1 MALTSKQV
9 KQKAR
14 ALGADAV
21 GIASAAV
28 LNAHPP
34 DPKFPQTPERISP
47 EIKSIVAIVK
57 RIPAGAFRTK
67 RAECVQY
74 MDQLVLREM
83 DKVCMRV
90 AQFLEGEGVYAFP
103 LASQETKWEFKRAS
117 YGYLSG
123 RHVAIEAGL
132 GMMGLEV
139 NFLSPEFGPR
149 CYTSAVL
156 TTAELEADEKL
167 TRQVC
172 IGETC
177 SRCLYS
183 CPADAVLHWG
193 IDKRACAQFAQE
205 FGYSVMLSQLQK
217 FVQASDPEARL
228 EVLCTPQAYA
238 VWQGLLRVVGAFGD
252 CPRCL
257 EVCPVGEDY
266 VKWLSDEHREIP
278 EKNTEKVALAKQM
291 QADRKAGKDLPG
303 LSDWNIRWVGEEGY
317 IPPKKRSAVSSPHSV
332 SDLREEQ

>member
-1 MALTSKQV
+1 MSLTADDV
-9 KQKAR
+9 KQRAR
-14 ALGADAV
+14 ELGADAV

-28 LNAHPP
+28 INAHPP

-47 EIKSIVAIVK
+47 EIQSVVAIVK

-67 RAECVQY
+67 RPECVQY

-90 AQFLEGEGVYAFP
+90 AQFLEEEGAYAFP

-123 RHVAIEAGL
+123 RHVAVEAGL
-132 GMMGLEV
+132 GTLGLEV
-139 NFLSPEFGPR
+139 NFLSPESGPR

-156 TTAELEADEKL
+156 TTATLEPDGKL

-183 CPADAVLHWG
+183 CPADAVLQWG
-193 IDKRACAQFAQE
+193 IDKRACSKFAQE
-205 FGYSVMLSQLQK
+205 FGYSVMLGQLQK
-217 FVQASDPEARL
+217 FVQAADAEAQL
-228 EVLCTPQAYA
+228 AVLKTPSAYA

-257 EVCPVGEDY
+257 EVCPVGDDY
-266 VKWLSDEHREIP
+266 VRWLADEHREIP
-278 EKNTEKVALAKQM
+278 EKNDQKVVLAKQM

-303 LSDWNIRWVGEEGY
+303 LSPWNIRWVGEEGY
-317 IPPKKRSAVSSPHSV
+317 VPPKK
-332 SDLREEQ
+332 LTEK

>member
-1 MALTSKQV
+1 MTLTADDV
-9 KQKAR
+9 KRKAR
-14 ALGADAV
+14 ELGADAV

-47 EIKSIVAIVK
+47 EIRSVIAIVK

-67 RAECVQY
+67 RLECVQY
-74 MDQLVLREM
+74 MDQLVLRAM

-90 AQFLEGEGVYAFP
+90 AQFLEAQGALAFP

-123 RHVAIEAGL
+123 RHVAVEAGL
-132 GMMGLEV
+132 GTLGLEV
-139 NFLSPEFGPR
+139 NFLSPELGPR

-156 TTAELEADEKL
+156 TNAELEPDQKL

-172 IGETC
+172 IGEPC

-205 FGYSVMLSQLQK
+205 FGYSVMLTQLQK
-217 FVQASDPEARL
+217 FVRAADDTAALQ
-228 EVLCTPQAYA
+228 VLRTPQAYA

-257 EVCPVGEDY
+257 EVCPVGNDY
-266 VKWLSDEHREIP
+266 VKWLSDHHREIP
-278 EKNTEKVALAKQM
+278 EKTEQKVALARQM
-291 QADRKAGKDLPG
+291 EANRKAGTELPG
-303 LSDWNIRWVGEEGY
+303 LSPWNIRWVGENGY
-317 IPPKKRSAVSSPHSV
+317 VPPGKRERPVSSRKPSV
-332 SDLREEQ
+332 KQDA

>member
-1 MALTSKQV
+1 MLTAEQV

-14 ALGADAV
+14 ELGADAV

-47 EIKSIVAIVK
+47 EIKSVVAIVK

-67 RAECVQY
+67 REECVQY

-90 AQFLEGEGVYAFP
+90 AQFLDSEGAYAFP
-103 LASQETKWEFKRAS
+103 LAAQETKWEFKRAS

-149 CYTSAVL
+149 CYTSAVM
-156 TTAELEADEKL
+156 TTVELAADQKL

-172 IGETC
+172 IGEPC

-217 FVQASDPEARL
+217 FVQAPDADAQLR
-228 EVLCTPQAYA
+228 VLCSPQAYA

-266 VKWLSDEHREIP
+266 VKWLSEEHREIP
-278 EKNTEKVALAKQM
+278 EKNEQKVTLAKKM
-291 QADRKAGKDLPG
+291 QSDRKTGKDLPG
-303 LSDWNIRWVGEEGY
+303 LSPWNIRWVGEEGY
-317 IPPKKRSAVSSPHSV
+317 VPPKKRSALGAPPSTAEHK
-332 SDLREEQ
+332 

>member
-1 MALTSKQV
+1 MTLTSEQV
-9 KQKAR
+9 KEKAR

-83 DKVCMRV
+83 DKVCLRV

-132 GMMGLEV
+132 GTMGLEV

-217 FVQASDPEARL
+217 FVQAPDPDAQL

-238 VWQGLLRVVGAFGD
+238 VWQGLLRVVGA
-252 CPRCL
+252 
-257 EVCPVGEDY
+257 VGEDY

-278 EKNTEKVALAKQM
+278 EKNAQKVTLAKQM
-291 QADRKAGKDLPG
+291 QTDRKAGKDLPG
-303 LSDWNIRWVGEEGY
+303 LSAWNVRWVGEEGY
-317 IPPKKRSAVSSPHSV
+317 DPPKKRQEKS
-332 SDLREEQ
+332 EELKESEGWRVKSGE

>member
-1 MALTSKQV
+1 VLTATDV

-14 ALGADAV
+14 ELGADAV
-21 GIASAAV
+21 GIVSAAV

-34 DPKFPQTPERISP
+34 DPRFPQTPERISP
-47 EIKSIVAIVK
+47 EITSVVAIVK
-57 RIPAGAFRTK
+57 RIPAGVFRTK
-67 RAECVQY
+67 RLECVQY
-74 MDQLVLREM
+74 MDQLILREM

-90 AQFLEGEGVYAFP
+90 AQFLEDEGAFAFP

-123 RHVAIEAGL
+123 RHVAVEAGL
-132 GMMGLEV
+132 GTLGLEV

-149 CYTSAVL
+149 CYTTAVL
-156 TTAELEADEKL
+156 TTAELEPDQKL

-205 FGYSVMLSQLQK
+205 FGYSVMLSHLQK
-217 FVQASDPEARL
+217 LVQAPDGDSQMRA
-228 EVLCTPQAYA
+228 LCTPQAYA

-257 EVCPVGEDY
+257 EVCPVGDDY
-266 VKWLSDEHREIP
+266 VRWLADVHREIP
-278 EKNTEKVALAKQM
+278 EKNDQKVALAKQM
-291 QADRKAGKDLPG
+291 QSDQKSGKELPG
-303 LSDWNIRWVGEEGY
+303 LSPWNIRWVGEEGY
-317 IPPKKRSAVSSPHSV
+317 VPPKKRSPVRDEQDV
-332 SDLREEQ
+332 KKLRES

>member
-1 MALTSKQV
+1 MTLTAERV
-9 KQKAR
+9 KQKAKE
-14 ALGADAV
+14 LGADAV

-34 DPKFPQTPERISP
+34 DPKFPQIPERISP
-47 EIKSIVAIVK
+47 EIKSIIAIVK

-67 RAECVQY
+67 RLECVQY
-74 MDQLVLREM
+74 MDQLILREM

-90 AQFLEGEGVYAFP
+90 AQFLEEEGTYAFP

-123 RHVAIEAGL
+123 RHVAVEAGL
-132 GMMGLEV
+132 GTLGLEV

-156 TTAELEADEKL
+156 TTTELEPDQKL

-183 CPADAVLHWG
+183 CPADAVLQWG
-193 IDKRACAQFAQE
+193 LDKRACAQFAQE
-205 FGYSVMLSQLQK
+205 FGYSVMLTQLQK
-217 FVQASDPEARL
+217 FVQAPAPDAQL
-228 EVLCTPQAYA
+228 QVLCTPQAYA

-257 EVCPVGEDY
+257 EVCPVGDDY
-266 VKWLSDEHREIP
+266 VQWLSDAHREIP
-278 EKNTEKVALAKQM
+278 EKNEHKVTQAKQM
-291 QADRKAGKDLPG
+291 VADRKTGKELPG
-303 LSDWNIRWVGEEGY
+303 LSPWNIRWVGEDGY
-317 IPPKKRSAVSSPHSV
+317 VPPKKRSAVSDQLSAA
-332 SDLREEQ
+332 EKK

>member
-1 MALTSKQV
+1 MLTAEFV
-9 KQKAR
+9 KRKAR
-14 ALGADAV
+14 ELGADAV

-47 EIKSIVAIVK
+47 EIKSVIAIVK

-83 DKVCMRV
+83 DKVCMCV
-90 AQFLEGEGVYAFP
+90 AQFLETQGVYAFP

-123 RHVAIEAGL
+123 RHVAVEAGL
-132 GMMGLEV
+132 GTLGLEV
-139 NFLSPEFGPR
+139 NFLSPAFGPR
-149 CYTSAVL
+149 CYTTAVL
-156 TTAELEADEKL
+156 TTAELEADHKL

-205 FGYSVMLSQLQK
+205 FGYSVMLTELQK
-217 FVQASDPEARL
+217 FLRAADPEERL
-228 EVLCTPQAYA
+228 KVFCSPRGYA
-238 VWQGLLRVVGAFGD
+238 IWQGLLRVVGAFGD

-257 EVCPVGEDY
+257 EVCPVGDDY
-266 VKWLSDEHREIP
+266 VKWLAEEHREIP
-278 EKNTEKVALAKQM
+278 EKNDQKVALAKRM

-303 LSDWNIRWVGEEGY
+303 LSAWNIRWVGEEGY
-317 IPPKKRSAVSSPHSV
+317 VPPKKRTTGNSDPSAAKH
-332 SDLREEQ
+332 E

>member
-1 MALTSKQV
+1 
-9 KQKAR
+9 
-14 ALGADAV
+14 
-21 GIASAAV
+21 
-28 LNAHPP
+28 
-34 DPKFPQTPERISP
+34 
-47 EIKSIVAIVK
+47 
-57 RIPAGAFRTK
+57 
-67 RAECVQY
+67 

-90 AQFLEGEGVYAFP
+90 AQFLEEEGAYAYP
-103 LASQETKWEFKRAS
+103 LAAQETKWEFKRAS

-149 CYTSAVL
+149 CYISAVL
-156 TTAELEADEKL
+156 TTAELAADQKL

-172 IGETC
+172 IGESC

-217 FVQASDPEARL
+217 FVQAADADAQL
-228 EVLCTPQAYA
+228 QVLCSPQAYA

-266 VKWLSDEHREIP
+266 VKWLSDQHREIP
-278 EKNTEKVALAKQM
+278 EKNEQKVTLAKKM
-291 QADRKAGKDLPG
+291 QSDRKTEKDLPG
-303 LSDWNIRWVGEEGY
+303 LSPWNIRWVGEEGY
-317 IPPKKRSAVSSPHSV
+317 VPPKKRVAVDVQPSTT
-332 SDLREEQ
+332 EQK

>member
-1 MALTSKQV
+1 MALTAEQV
-9 KQKAR
+9 KHRAR
-14 ALGADAV
+14 ELGADAV
-21 GIASAAV
+21 GIAEAAV

-34 DPKFPQTPERISP
+34 DPKFPQTPERISA
-47 EIKSIVAIVK
+47 EIKSVVAIVK

-90 AQFLEGEGVYAFP
+90 AQFLEDEGVFALP

-123 RHVAIEAGL
+123 RHVAVEAGL
-132 GMMGLEV
+132 GTLGLEV

-156 TTAELEADEKL
+156 TTAELEADQKL

-217 FVQASDPEARL
+217 FVRGETAEAQL

-266 VKWLSDEHREIP
+266 VKWLSEEHREIP
-278 EKNTEKVALAKQM
+278 EKNAPKVTLARQM
-291 QADRKAGKDLPG
+291 HTDRKGGKDLPG
-303 LSDWNIRWVGEEGY
+303 LSPWNIRWVGEEGY
-317 IPPKKRSAVSSPHSV
+317 VPPKKRPAVNGQRSAAEH
-332 SDLREEQ
+332 E

>member
-1 MALTSKQV
+1 MTLTSEDV

-14 ALGADAV
+14 ELGADAV

-34 DPKFPQTPERISP
+34 DPQFPQTPERISP
-47 EIKSIVAIVK
+47 EINSIVAIVK

-67 RAECVQY
+67 RLECVQY

-90 AQFLEGEGVYAFP
+90 AQFLEDEGSCAFP

-123 RHVAIEAGL
+123 RHVAVEAGL
-132 GMMGLEV
+132 GTLGLEV

-149 CYTSAVL
+149 CYTTAVL
-156 TTAELEADEKL
+156 TTAQLEPDQKL

-183 CPADAVLHWG
+183 CPADAVLQWG

-205 FGYSVMLSQLQK
+205 FGYGVMLSHLQK
-217 FVQASDPEARL
+217 FIQARDAEAQMRA
-228 EVLCTPQAYA
+228 LCNPQAYA

-257 EVCPVGEDY
+257 EVCPVGDDY
-266 VKWLSDEHREIP
+266 VRWLSDGQREIP
-278 EKNTEKVALAKQM
+278 EKNDQKVALAKQM
-291 QADRKAGKDLPG
+291 AADRKSGKALPG
-303 LSDWNIRWVGEEGY
+303 LSPWNIRWVGEEGY
-317 IPPKKRSAVSSPHSV
+317 VPPKKRERAVVNIQSSTKQDV
-332 SDLREEQ
+332 

>member
-1 MALTSKQV
+1 MLTATDV

-14 ALGADAV
+14 ELGADAV

-34 DPKFPQTPERISP
+34 DPRFPQTPERISP
-47 EIKSIVAIVK
+47 EINSVVAIVK

-67 RAECVQY
+67 RLECVQY
-74 MDQLVLREM
+74 MDQLILREM

-90 AQFLEGEGVYAFP
+90 AQFLEDEGALAFP

-123 RHVAIEAGL
+123 RHVAVEAGL
-132 GMMGLEV
+132 GTLGLEV

-149 CYTSAVL
+149 CYTTAVL
-156 TTAELEADEKL
+156 TAAELEPDQKL

-205 FGYSVMLSQLQK
+205 FGYSVMLSHLQK
-217 FVQASDPEARL
+217 LVQASDADSQMRA
-228 EVLCTPQAYA
+228 LCTPQSYA

-257 EVCPVGEDY
+257 EVCPVGDDY
-266 VKWLSDEHREIP
+266 VRWLADAHREIP
-278 EKNTEKVALAKQM
+278 EKNDQKVGLAKQM
-291 QADRKAGKDLPG
+291 QSDRKSGKELPG
-303 LSDWNIRWVGEEGY
+303 LSPWNIRWVGEEGY
-317 IPPKKRSAVSSPHSV
+317 VPPKKRSPVH
-332 SDLREEQ
+332 DE

>member
-1 MALTSKQV
+1 MLLTADLV
-9 KQKAR
+9 KAKAR
-14 ALGADAV
+14 ELGADAV
-21 GIASAAV
+21 GIADAAV

-47 EIKSIVAIVK
+47 EIKSVVAIVK

-67 RAECVQY
+67 RLECVQY

-90 AQFLEGEGVYAFP
+90 AQFLEEHEVSAFP

-123 RHVAIEAGL
+123 RHVAVEAGL
-132 GMMGLEV
+132 GTLGLEV

-149 CYTSAVL
+149 CYTTAVL
-156 TTAELEADEKL
+156 TTAELEPDQKL

-183 CPADAVLHWG
+183 CPADAVLQWG
-193 IDKRACAQFAQE
+193 IDKRACSQFAQE
-205 FGYSVMLSQLQK
+205 FGYGVMLSHLQK
-217 FVQASDPEARL
+217 FVQATETEAQLR
-228 EVLCTPQAYA
+228 VLQTPQAYA
-238 VWQGLLRVVGAFGD
+238 VWQGILRVVGAFGD

-266 VKWLSDEHREIP
+266 VQWLSEAHREIP
-278 EKNTEKVALAKQM
+278 EKTQHKVNTAKQM
-291 QADRKAGKDLPG
+291 QADRTAGKDLPG
-303 LSDWNIRWVGEEGY
+303 LSQWNVRWVGEEGY
-317 IPPKKRSAVSSPHSV
+317 VPPKKRTGMKN
-332 SDLREEQ
+332 EE

>member
-1 MALTSKQV
+1 MLLTADLV
-9 KQKAR
+9 KAKAR
-14 ALGADAV
+14 ELGADAV
-21 GIASAAV
+21 GIADAAV

-47 EIKSIVAIVK
+47 EIKSVVAIVK

-67 RAECVQY
+67 RLECVQY

-90 AQFLEGEGVYAFP
+90 AQFLEEHEVSAFP

-123 RHVAIEAGL
+123 RHVAVEAGL
-132 GMMGLEV
+132 GTLGLEV

-149 CYTSAVL
+149 CYTTAVL
-156 TTAELEADEKL
+156 TTAELEPDQKL

-183 CPADAVLHWG
+183 CPADAVLQG
-193 IDKRACAQFAQE
+193 NEQTI
-205 FGYSVMLSQLQK
+205 LSPSLI
-217 FVQASDPEARL
+217 
-228 EVLCTPQAYA
+228 
-238 VWQGLLRVVGAFGD
+238 GD
-252 CPRCL
+252 
-257 EVCPVGEDY
+257 
-266 VKWLSDEHREIP
+266 
-278 EKNTEKVALAKQM
+278 
-291 QADRKAGKDLPG
+291 
-303 LSDWNIRWVGEEGY
+303 
-317 IPPKKRSAVSSPHSV
+317 
-332 SDLREEQ
+332 

>member
-1 MALTSKQV
+1 MALTAAQV

-14 ALGADAV
+14 ELGADAV

-28 LNAHPP
+28 LNAYPP

-47 EIKSIVAIVK
+47 EIKSVVAIVK

-90 AQFLEGEGVYAFP
+90 AQFLEDHGVYAFP

-132 GMMGLEV
+132 GTMGLEV

-156 TTAELEADEKL
+156 TTAELEADQKL

-172 IGETC
+172 IGESC

-205 FGYSVMLSQLQK
+205 FGYSVMLTQLQK
-217 FVQASDPEARL
+217 FLQAPDPDARL
-228 EVLCTPQAYA
+228 KVLRSPSAYA

-257 EVCPVGEDY
+257 EVCPVGDDY
-266 VKWLSDEHREIP
+266 VKWLAEEHRDIP
-278 EKNTEKVALAKQM
+278 EKNAQKVALAKQM
-291 QADRKAGKDLPG
+291 QADRKGGKDLPG
-303 LSDWNIRWVGEEGY
+303 LSAWNIRWVGEEGY
-317 IPPKKRSAVSSPHSV
+317 VPPKKRIAMPPSPTPQPQ
-332 SDLREEQ
+332 EE

>member
-1 MALTSKQV
+1 MSLTAEQV
-9 KQKAR
+9 KTQAR

-28 LNAHPP
+28 LNTHPP

-47 EIKSIVAIVK
+47 EIKSVIAIVK
-57 RIPAGAFRTK
+57 RIPAGVFRTK
-67 RAECVQY
+67 RLECVQY

-90 AQFLEGEGVYAFP
+90 AQFLEENEAGAFP

-123 RHVAIEAGL
+123 RHVAVEAGL
-132 GMMGLEV
+132 GTLGLEV

-149 CYTSAVL
+149 CYTTAVL
-156 TTAELEADEKL
+156 TTAELEPDHKL

-183 CPADAVLHWG
+183 CPADAVLQWG
-193 IDKRACAQFAQE
+193 IDKRACSQFAQE
-205 FGYSVMLSQLQK
+205 FGYGVMLSHLQK
-217 FVQASDPEARL
+217 FVHASEPDAQL
-228 EVLCTPQAYA
+228 HVLQTPQAYA
-238 VWQGLLRVVGAFGD
+238 VWQGILRVVGAFGD

-266 VKWLSDEHREIP
+266 VQWLSDTHRDIP
-278 EKNTEKVALAKQM
+278 EKTQQKVNTAKQM
-291 QADRKAGKDLPG
+291 QAERKEKKDLPG
-303 LSDWNIRWVGEEGY
+303 LSLWNIRWVGEEGY
-317 IPPKKRSAVSSPHSV
+317 VPLKKRSAVSNQQSAS
-332 SDLREEQ
+332 EEK